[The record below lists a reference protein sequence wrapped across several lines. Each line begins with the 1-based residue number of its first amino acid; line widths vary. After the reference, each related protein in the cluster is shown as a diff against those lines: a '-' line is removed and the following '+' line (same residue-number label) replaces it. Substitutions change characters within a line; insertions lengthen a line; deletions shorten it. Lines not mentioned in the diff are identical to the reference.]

1 MKTED
6 LMKTILCYGDSLTW
20 GYNPD
25 GPSRHA
31 HEDRWPSVLQ
41 GALGEGAL
49 VIPDGL
55 NGRTTA
61 FDDYMA
67 AADRNGARLL
77 PTVLTTHAPLDL
89 VILML
94 GANDMKPY
102 ICGHAIGS
110 KLAMERLVGIVKSND
125 YPFGVPAPKIL
136 IVAPPALRETDNPD
150 FRAGFAGGMEQ
161 SRMLAPAYAEVAE
174 QTGCVFFDAG
184 TVAETSPLDGIHLDA
199 QNTRAVGKGLEPVAR
214 MMLGL

>member
-1 MKTED
+1 
-6 LMKTILCYGDSLTW
+6 MKTILCYGDSLTW
-20 GYNPD
+20 GYSAD

-31 HEDRWPSVLQ
+31 LEDRWPTVLQ
-41 GALGEGAL
+41 AGLDEDAL

-67 AADRNGARLL
+67 AADRNAARTL
-77 PTVLTTHAPLDL
+77 PIALSTHSPLDL
-89 VILML
+89 IVIML

-110 KLAMERLVGIVKSND
+110 KLAMERLVNVVKDND

-136 IVAPPALRETDNPD
+136 IVAPPPLREASDPD
-150 FRAGFAGGMEQ
+150 FAAGFAGGREQ
-161 SRMLAPAYAEVAE
+161 SRLLAPAYAEVAE
-174 QTGCVFFDAG
+174 QTGCGFFDAG
-184 TVAETSPLDGIHLDA
+184 TVAETNPVDGIHLDA
-199 QNTRAVGKGLEPVAR
+199 ENTRALGRGLVPVVR
-214 MMLGL
+214 EMLGL